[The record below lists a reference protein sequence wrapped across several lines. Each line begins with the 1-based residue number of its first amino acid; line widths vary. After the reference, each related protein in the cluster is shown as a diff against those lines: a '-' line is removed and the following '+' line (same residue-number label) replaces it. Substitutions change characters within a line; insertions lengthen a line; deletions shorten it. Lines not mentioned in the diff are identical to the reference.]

1 MEIDISRFTGLEF
14 FSTWGWFAIVAV
26 AIVLLVASVMI
37 SLWLQED
44 EILGIGALVIIVL
57 LFVLGCTH
65 AYLDDKATKY
75 VAKESG
81 VVVTEGI
88 DILPMN
94 GTDVLVENIPR
105 IVNGELKTVTMHV
118 AREGSTVTVQFFDKE

>member
-1 MEIDISRFTGLEF
+1 MEIDISRFKGLEF

-26 AIVLLVASVMI
+26 AIVLVVASVMI
-37 SLWLQED
+37 SLWLLED
-44 EILGIGALVIIVL
+44 DIVCISIIVIIVL

-65 AYLDDKATKY
+65 AYLDDKATNY
-75 VAKESG
+75 VAKETG

-88 DILPMN
+88 DILPGN
-94 GTDVLVENIPR
+94 GKDVLVENIPR
-105 IVNGELKTVTMHV
+105 IVDGELKTVTMHV